1 MSGFILECLFA
12 TGWRRT
18 GDLYWR
24 LSDAKREADKRV
36 KGGRARASRVLPVTV
51 QPESVYS
58 VDSDPV
64 GV

>member
-36 KGGRARASRVLPVTV
+36 RGGRVRATRVLAVSINS
-51 QPESVYS
+51 ESVYS
-58 VDSDPV
+58 VDAEAAAS
-64 GV
+64 